1 MSSMESKWQVLAV
14 TAIAPVAWGSGYY
27 VADAYLPAD
36 RPLFS
41 ATVRALPFGLLVLAL
56 RPRLPHGIWWWRAGV
71 LGMLNIAAFFVL
83 FFIAAAR
90 LPGGLAATLTAT
102 APIAIMLLAWGLVR
116 ERPHPASLVGAALG
130 AVGVALLVLRGTGSV
145 DWVGVAAALGAVAL
159 SSVGFV
165 LVKRWRAPVDMLTMT
180 GWQLVLGG
188 LALLPVALVVEGAPP
203 ALDAPAIGGY
213 LYIGLLG
220 TVVAYAVWFRGLREL
235 PAAAVSLVG
244 LLNPVAGTVV
254 GVALAGEVF
263 GPVHALGMLLVLLGV
278 LTGQPAVIAA
288 VRRRLAA
295 APGADPEPVAAS
307 QSAQEQQQ
315 ARALV

>member
-1 MSSMESKWQVLAV
+1 MESKWQVLAV

-56 RPRLPHGIWWWRAGV
+56 RPRLPQGSWWWRAGV
-71 LGMLNIAAFFVL
+71 LGVLNIAAFFVL
-83 FFIAAAR
+83 FFVAAER

-116 ERPHPASLVGAALG
+116 ERPHPASLFGAVLG
-130 AVGVALLVLRGTGSV
+130 AVGVALLVLRGSSGV

-188 LALLPVALVVEGAPP
+188 LVLLPVALLVEGAPP

-213 LYIGLLG
+213 LYLGLLG

-288 VRRRLAA
+288 VRRHFTAT
-295 APGADPEPVAAS
+295 PETSPDPDAS
-307 QSAQEQQQ
+307 QPTDAQ
-315 ARALV
+315 RRDCALV